1 MSFHR
6 FLSNLTEKLT
16 RGVGGGGGVSLCH
29 FLKLQGGKLQIL
41 KLWGSN

>member
-16 RGVGGGGGVSLCH
+16 RGVEGGGVFH
-29 FLKLQGGKLQIL
+29 FATF
-41 KLWGSN
+41 